1 MDITIIKK
9 IPKNIKKFRLA
20 NKLTQEQLAE
30 MLDLDTQYYA
40 QLERGSRNFNIEK
53 IVNICE
59 LLHVDI
65 SDIIPISQKKADT
78 SAIVTA
84 MIPRLKELTPAQ
96 LAAVDNFLTTIVP
109 YIK

>member
-9 IPKNIKKFRLA
+9 IPKNIKKYRLA
-20 NKLTQEQLAE
+20 NNLTQEQLAE

-53 IVNICE
+53 IVNVCE

-65 SDIIPISQKKADT
+65 SDIIPVSKSKADT
-78 SAIVTA
+78 SPLVNEI
-84 MIPRLKELTPAQ
+84 IPYLEELSPAQ
-96 LAAVDNFLTTIVP
+96 LAATKSFLTTIVP